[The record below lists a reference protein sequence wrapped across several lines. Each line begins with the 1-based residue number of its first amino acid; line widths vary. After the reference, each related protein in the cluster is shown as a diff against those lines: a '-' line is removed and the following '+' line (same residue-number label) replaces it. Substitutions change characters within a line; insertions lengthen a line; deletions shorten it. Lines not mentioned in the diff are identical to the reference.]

1 MAKPEAEDANATITS
16 LATVERE
23 PEAGPSFR
31 QQIDRALDCPTI
43 RADVLDVL
51 AGAPY
56 EFSAAAEEQGFYRLP
71 RLAAAAATR
80 DEAAD
85 SQAEEDFRKAVLQLA
100 VTGGGWPA
108 DFKWRLRHILLEGR
122 CQAKTVCAEA
132 PKPIETE
139 IDFSYT
145 SPRAR
150 SSGAT
155 HQALLGLGEMTG
167 IPLFKARADVYRSE
181 GPSVVLSSA
190 SITQSRD
197 CFAFRG
203 ANSSLA
209 LRLAPDG
216 LGVSARQL
224 VIEQPARWA
233 ALRPRSAPRRFAVF
247 GLPANTGRATT
258 AKVGEGPYTE
268 FLGSFEYAAAG
279 PAAQAFELPSTMVL
293 SGLLLVFSGPEWG
306 ESYICLYRVKVFEE
320 SGTVCSGRRIAAVLP
335 RL

>member
-1 MAKPEAEDANATITS
+1 MTDSGIKDICSDPQFAILK
-16 LATVERE
+16 VEQKFQAVMDDE
-23 PEAGPSFR
+23 
-31 QQIDRALDCPTI
+31 Q
-43 RADVLDVL
+43 
-51 AGAPY
+51 
-56 EFSAAAEEQGFYRLP
+56 AEEHFLNLIDESVSALLP
-71 RLAAAAATR
+71 VLLELGHKISIAMQWQVHA
-80 DEAAD
+80 DGQSCSAAD

-108 DFKWRLRHILLEGR
+108 DFKRRLRHILERR

-132 PKPIETE
+132 PKPVEAE
-139 IDFSYT
+139 IDFSFT

-150 SSGAT
+150 SSGST
-155 HQALLGLGEMTG
+155 HQALLSLGEMTG

-181 GPSVVLSSA
+181 GPSVVLTSA
-190 SITQSRD
+190 SIAQSRD

-209 LRLAPDG
+209 LRLAPGDG
-216 LGVSARQL
+216 FGVSARQL

-247 GLPANTGRATT
+247 GLPASTGRATT

-279 PAAQAFELPSTMVL
+279 PAAQAFELPSTMVE
-293 SGLLLVFSGPEWG
+293 GLRLVFSGPEWG